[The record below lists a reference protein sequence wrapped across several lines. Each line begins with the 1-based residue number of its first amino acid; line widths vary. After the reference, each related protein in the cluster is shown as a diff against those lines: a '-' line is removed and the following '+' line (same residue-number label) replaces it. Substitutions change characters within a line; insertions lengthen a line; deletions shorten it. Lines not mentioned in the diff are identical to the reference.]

1 MVLTLREIP
10 TSALGLGKSSAVL
23 RVKAA
28 LVPGKG
34 LCFWSRAD
42 ACGARCHVV
51 LCGRWKRE
59 VWGSRAE
66 MNGVGSSEECAQGHR
81 VMERGECVCVCERVC
96 AGLCAEGK
104 TEKGNCA
111 L

>member
-1 MVLTLREIP
+1 M
-10 TSALGLGKSSAVL
+10 
-23 RVKAA
+23 
-28 LVPGKG
+28 
-34 LCFWSRAD
+34 
-42 ACGARCHVV
+42 V